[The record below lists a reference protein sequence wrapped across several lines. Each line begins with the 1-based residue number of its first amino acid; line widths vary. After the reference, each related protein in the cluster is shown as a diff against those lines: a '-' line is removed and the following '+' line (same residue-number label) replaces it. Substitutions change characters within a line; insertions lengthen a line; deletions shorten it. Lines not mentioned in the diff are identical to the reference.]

1 MQVVATSPAS
11 CQVLRH
17 CCSAQQVCVNNC
29 CWNVSLLM
37 LIKVNTCKLPVL
49 QYCVARWSRLCLH
62 TIVPA
67 YTTSDIELVKY
78 ICGNY
83 TVAADNAGF
92 RLVFIVPYWPCV
104 QADGVIMLPEQA
116 KGPGIALPSPADK
129 VCFMYLVDHSSTSSK
144 QSSAS
149 QPSGGSPLDEPTRQL
164 NLNGSAASSEQ
175 SCSLLVFCQVQMP
188 ERAMSWMQ
196 GLLQV
201 VQAQHVLVVTSLPV
215 SV

>member
-1 MQVVATSPAS
+1 
-11 CQVLRH
+11 
-17 CCSAQQVCVNNC
+17 
-29 CWNVSLLM
+29 M